1 MAKVNLGGWSS
12 AGDGG
17 LEPGAFVPTT
27 IHVDHDRYRWT
38 TLTSGVGC
46 PVFYAHSTPPF
57 LPFLLMRNGRG
68 WTEDHSTD
76 YSTDYST
83 DKSKNKTKSIIARLI
98 IESAHTL
105 GVRFDCVRCPD
116 FPSRSAPHP
125 PDGAL
130 HALYDS
136 DLHETPCERR
146 LPSSEA
152 PPASPHLLTCSSPH
166 LLTCR
171 AIPTLRY

>member
-1 MAKVNLGGWSS
+1 MGSS

-27 IHVDHDRYRWT
+27 IHVDHDHQWCG
-38 TLTSGVGC
+38 LSCVLC
-46 PVFYAHSTPPF
+46 HSTPPF
-57 LPFLLMRNGRG
+57 LPFLLLRNGRG

-136 DLHETPCERR
+136 NLHTDSQILNFRRILDL
-146 LPSSEA
+146 
-152 PPASPHLLTCSSPH
+152 
-166 LLTCR
+166 
-171 AIPTLRY
+171 

>member
-1 MAKVNLGGWSS
+1 VGWS
-12 AGDGG
+12 
-17 LEPGAFVPTT
+17 LEPSFPRPFTLTT
-27 IHVDHDRYRWT
+27 IAYRWT

-57 LPFLLMRNGRG
+57 LPFLLLRNGRG

-116 FPSRSAPHP
+116 FPSRSAPHL
-125 PDGAL
+125 PDDAL
-130 HALYDS
+130 LTARSMLYDS
-136 DLHETPCERR
+136 DLNETPCERR